1 MYYDS
6 DEPRFNTVLLKMEH
20 ASQSEDASLSFDV
33 PVESLRGH
41 DTISYNAQ
49 GELTTYFG
57 HDLLPLHR
65 RKTESLVDYYLR
77 IDWRLAL
84 IFKSITTISYTG
96 DSIEVLFEKNAEYFQ
111 FDLHCFRKA
120 KLDADLVI
128 L

>member
-1 MYYDS
+1 
-6 DEPRFNTVLLKMEH
+6 MEH
-20 ASQSEDASLSFDV
+20 ASQSEDASLSFDI
-33 PVESLRGH
+33 PVENLRGH

-65 RKTESLVDYYLR
+65 QKDESLVNYYLR

-84 IFKSITTISYTG
+84 IFKSVETITYTG
-96 DSIEVLFEKNAEYFQ
+96 DSIEVLFEKNVEYFQ
-111 FDLHCFRKA
+111 FDLEAVKKA

-128 L
+128 LW